1 MSSCNRIIWL
11 ALLSLLLGACQGL
24 TVSPEQQTATT
35 EAEAVAQH
43 IATLGS
49 MAATGTAEYA
59 PTAAAPTEIT
69 PSATPTITPT
79 PDPFPTQVKAKIY
92 VAEQRFEHGWMFW
105 LQPNSQ
111 IWVLTVDD
119 AGNNIWTVYDDTF
132 VEGQAEYDPQLI
144 PPEGRQQP
152 IRGFGKLWRE
162 NLEVRQQIGWAL
174 ELERGHTS
182 RYVYKQ
188 GGHINDDSEYI
199 PGPGYHQVR
208 ATNGDDFRFYEE
220 TFTWSIDS

>member
-1 MSSCNRIIWL
+1 MFTISKRIWL
-11 ALLSLLLGACQGL
+11 LLMLSLLSACQGP
-24 TVSPEQQTATT
+24 TVAPERQTATA

-59 PTAAAPTEIT
+59 PTEAVPTAVVPT
-69 PSATPTITPT
+69 GTPTITPT
-79 PDPFPTQVKAKIY
+79 ADPFPTQVKAKIY
-92 VAEQRFEHGWMFW
+92 VAEQRFERGWMFW
-105 LQPNSQ
+105 LQPIGQ
-111 IWVLTVDD
+111 IWALTRDD
-119 AGNNIWTVYDDTF
+119 AGNRIWTVYDDTF
-132 VEGQAEYDPQLI
+132 VEGEAEYDPQVA
-144 PPEGRQQP
+144 PPVDMHQP

-162 NLEVRQQIGWAL
+162 NMEVRQKIGWAL

-188 GGHINDDSEYI
+188 GGHINDDNEYV

-208 ATNGDDFRFYEE
+208 AANGDDFRFFEE
-220 TFTWSIDS
+220 TFTWAIDR